1 MNQILI
7 NATHS
12 EEIRVAI
19 VRNKKLTSLNIETSL
34 NQKNKGNIYKGKI
47 SRVEQSL
54 EAAFVDYGKER
65 QGFLPFK
72 EVAESLKESATA
84 SGEKLT
90 ISDVLKEGQEIIVQ
104 VEKEERGNKGAALS
118 TYINLAG
125 AYMILT
131 PNNAKSNGISRQ
143 ITSSDRQSLKEI
155 IGKITMPENSGLIIR
170 TAGAGKG
177 LEELQWEVDYLSE
190 LWGSINAAAEKR
202 AAPFL
207 IYQESDIVIRT
218 LRDHLRE
225 DTDTV
230 IIDDLETFQN
240 AKEFVSFVLPHY
252 LDRIK
257 QFDASAH
264 SLFNHMNIESQV
276 KSVFEREV
284 SLRSGATIVF
294 DPTEALTAIDI
305 NSARATKGSDIEE
318 TAYNTNLEAA
328 KEIAVQLQLRDIGGL
343 VVIDFIDMSSEEHRQ
358 AIEKAMENATNSDRA
373 RIQIGTISRFG
384 LLEMS
389 RQRLMSSVTE
399 SVEKTCP
406 SCEGRGTT
414 PTVPSLALNIL
425 RQLEDG
431 CNASNQTS
439 KLTIQSSVD
448 VITYLLNEKRADIGK
463 LENKHE
469 IKIILLPNP
478 YMQFPNFTINKQKGI
493 KKSHHKSYQGMS
505 KPQQS
510 IAANGLGNEKEEAAI
525 KSNHP
530 TTRVPNQKKKKE
542 KSSFSLWGKI
552 KSMFGLNKKKKQP
565 NKKRNNKNNRN
576 RNRNR
581 NRNNRARNQ
590 NKTQNA
596 QQGKQQNRQQDN
608 KQQDNRAQNNK
619 SKPRSQD
626 KPKQQRKPQNQAK
639 PQNQVE
645 EKPNNA
651 DTKPQTQAK
660 SKPQPKPKAQTQTKE
675 KAQAKPKAQSEPK
688 MQVAEKPLLESKAQV
703 AEKPQSEP
711 KAKAEPKTEKKAT
724 KTKTQD
730 DKKTKA
736 KPNKK
741 PSKNK
746 ADAANKAEP
755 KIEVDGNKVDTI
767 KVE

>member
-72 EVAESLKESATA
+72 EVAETLKENATA
-84 SGEKLT
+84 SGENPT

-104 VEKEERGNKGAALS
+104 VDKEERGNKGAALS
-118 TYINLAG
+118 THINLAG

-155 IGKITMPENSGLIIR
+155 MSKITMPENSGLIIR
-170 TAGAGKG
+170 TAGSGKG

-190 LWGSINAAAEKR
+190 LWHSINTVAEKR
-202 AAPFL
+202 SAPFL

-218 LRDHLRE
+218 LRDYLRE
-225 DTDTV
+225 DIDSV
-230 IIDDLETFQN
+230 IIDDLTTFQN
-240 AKEFVSFVLPHY
+240 AKKFVNFVLPHY

-257 QFDASAH
+257 QFDASNH

-276 KSVFEREV
+276 RSVFEREV
-284 SLRSGATIVF
+284 SLHSGATIVF
-294 DPTEALTAIDI
+294 DTTEALTAIDI
-305 NSARATKGSDIEE
+305 NSARATKGSDIQE
-318 TAYNTNLEAA
+318 TAYNTNLEAT

-358 AIEKAMENATNSDRA
+358 AIEKAIEKATNSDRA
-373 RIQIGTISRFG
+373 RIQMGVISRFG

-399 SVEKTCP
+399 SVEKTC
-406 SCEGRGTT
+406 STCEGRGTT
-414 PTVPSLALNIL
+414 PTIPSLALSIL

-431 CNASNQTS
+431 CSTSNQA
-439 KLTIQSSVD
+439 KKFTIQSSVD
-448 VITYLLNEKRADIGK
+448 VVTYLLNEKRADIGK
-463 LENKHE
+463 LEDKHE
-469 IKIILLPNP
+469 IKIVLLPNP
-478 YMQFPNFTINKQKGI
+478 YMQFPNFNINKQKGD
-493 KKSHHKSYQGMS
+493 KRSHHKSYQSMS
-505 KPQQS
+505 KPQQN
-510 IAANGLGNEKEEAAI
+510 IAPNGLGNSKEKAVI

-530 TTRVPNQKKKKE
+530 TTRVPNQKKKKYLL
-542 KSSFSLWGKI
+542 SFWAKI
-552 KSMFGLNKKKKQP
+552 KSIFSLNKKKKQP

-581 NRNNRARNQ
+581 NRNQ
-590 NKTQNA
+590 NKVQNA
-596 QQGKQQNRQQDN
+596 QQSRQQNKQNN
-608 KQQDNRAQNNK
+608 KAQNNK
-619 SKPRSQD
+619 LKPQAQSKP
-626 KPKQQRKPQNQAK
+626 K
-639 PQNQVE
+639 
-645 EKPNNA
+645 
-651 DTKPQTQAK
+651 TQ
-660 SKPQPKPKAQTQTKE
+660 PKAQE
-675 KAQAKPKAQSEPK
+675 
-688 MQVAEKPLLESKAQV
+688 QVAEKPKK
-703 AEKPQSEP
+703 KPI
-711 KAKAEPKTEKKAT
+711 AKPKTEKKTT
-724 KTKTQD
+724 KIKTQD

-736 KPNKK
+736 KPSKK
-741 PSKNK
+741 PLKNK
-746 ADAANKAEP
+746 ANSVHKT
-755 KIEVDGNKVDTI
+755 KSKVEVDGNKADVS

>member
-1 MNQILI
+1 MNHILI

-72 EVAESLKESATA
+72 EVTEALKENAKS

-143 ITSSDRQSLKEI
+143 ITSSDRQSLKEV
-155 IGKITMPENSGLIIR
+155 IGKITMPEHSGLIIR
-170 TAGAGKG
+170 TAGAGKI

-190 LWGSINAAAEKR
+190 LWSSINTAAEKR
-202 AAPFL
+202 SAPFL

-218 LRDHLRE
+218 LRDYLRE
-225 DTDTV
+225 DTDSV
-230 IIDDLETFQN
+230 IIDDLATFQN
-240 AKEFVSFVLPHY
+240 AKEFVSFVLPHH

-257 QFDASAH
+257 QFDASEH
-264 SLFNHMNIESQV
+264 SLFNHMGIESQV

-284 SLRSGATIVF
+284 SLCTGATIVF

-305 NSARATKGSDIEE
+305 NSARATKGFDIEE

-328 KEIAVQLQLRDIGGL
+328 KEIAAQLQLRDIGGL
-343 VVIDFIDMSSEEHRQ
+343 VVVDFIDMTSEEHKKS
-358 AIEKAMENATNSDRA
+358 IEKAMEKATSSDRA

-406 SCEGRGTT
+406 ACEGRGTT
-414 PTVPSLALNIL
+414 PTVPSLSLSIL

-431 CNASNQTS
+431 CNASQTQ

-448 VITYLLNEKRADIGK
+448 VITYLLNEKRADIGR
-463 LENKHE
+463 LEDKHE
-469 IKIILLPNP
+469 IKITLLPNP
-478 YMQFPNFTINKQKGI
+478 YMQFPNFNINKQKGD
-493 KKSHHKSYQGMS
+493 KKSHHKSYQGIS
-505 KPQQS
+505 KPQQN
-510 IAANGLGNEKEEAAI
+510 IAENGLSNTKEAAAI
-525 KSNHP
+525 NTNHP
-530 TTRVPNQKKKKE
+530 TTRVPNQKKTT
-542 KSSFSLWGKI
+542 FSLSFWGKI
-552 KSMFGLNKKKKQP
+552 KSIFDSNKKKNKP
-565 NKKRNNKNNRN
+565 NKKHNNKKNNRN
-576 RNRNR
+576 RNKSRNK
-581 NRNNRARNQ
+581 NNRNQ
-590 NKTQNA
+590 NKTQND
-596 QQGKQQNRQQDN
+596 QQNKQQNKQNN
-608 KQQDNRAQNNK
+608 KQQN
-619 SKPRSQD
+619 
-626 KPKQQRKPQNQAK
+626 KPQNQNKTQRKSKNENAK
-639 PQNQVE
+639 PQAQSRGNPKEQ
-645 EKPNNA
+645 
-651 DTKPQTQAK
+651 TKPQTKSNNLTPKAQGQVKEKPQAK
-660 SKPQPKPKAQTQTKE
+660 SEKQKVTKV
-675 KAQAKPKAQSEPK
+675 AKK
-688 MQVAEKPLLESKAQV
+688 V
-703 AEKPQSEP
+703 
-711 KAKAEPKTEKKAT
+711 
-724 KTKTQD
+724 
-730 DKKTKA
+730 
-736 KPNKK
+736 
-741 PSKNK
+741 K
-746 ADAANKAEP
+746 ADAANKTEL
-755 KIEVDGNKVDTI
+755 KVEIDGNKA
-767 KVE
+767 E